1 MLKSNGDF
9 EVFKRLKSSA
19 FKTFNRASI
28 WRSCHMHIDQM
39 PVATL
44 PPFEICCDIKCFNT
58 FMKEGELLAME
69 STPPVKMLATE
80 RALTRE

>member
-1 MLKSNGDF
+1 
-9 EVFKRLKSSA
+9 
-19 FKTFNRASI
+19 
-28 WRSCHMHIDQM
+28 MHIDQM